1 MDNRLPSVDS
11 VDGLQTLS
19 IAILISTSTIVSRST
34 QSPGVPASCG
44 VAVLEGAEV
53 LVQRCHRL
61 ERDPGRQG
69 GGSGGEDL
77 LHRLDVLVAVDVQL
91 PLVRYRGQAA

>member
-1 MDNRLPSVDS
+1 M
-11 VDGLQTLS
+11 
-19 IAILISTSTIVSRST
+19 
-34 QSPGVPASCG
+34 
-44 VAVLEGAEV
+44 
-53 LVQRCHRL
+53 QRGHRL

-77 LHRLDVLVAVDVQL
+77 LHGLDVLVAVDVQF

>member
-11 VDGLQTLS
+11 VDGLQTLP

-34 QSPGVPASCG
+34 QSPGVPASRG

-53 LVQRCHRL
+53 LVQRGHRL

-69 GGSGGEDL
+69 GGSGGEDF
-77 LHRLDVLVAVDVQL
+77 LHGLDVLVAVDVQL